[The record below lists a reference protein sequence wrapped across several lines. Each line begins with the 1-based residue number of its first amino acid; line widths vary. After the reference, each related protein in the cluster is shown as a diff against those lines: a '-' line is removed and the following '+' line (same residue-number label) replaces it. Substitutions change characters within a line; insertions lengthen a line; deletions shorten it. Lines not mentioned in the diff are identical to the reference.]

1 MIEGCTDKSGQEH
14 IDTVQ
19 RCTKSAIELT
29 KTARNLSETMVNT
42 EADIEPVRLDQH
54 LDSVINNARSEFDDA
69 IITVENPIPN
79 TIVSGNDLLKAVF
92 RNLLKN
98 AVVHNDKETPQIQLS
113 VMINDE
119 TLTVSV
125 ADNGPG
131 ISDGHKEEIFGKGDK
146 GLDSSGTGIG
156 LYLVQTLVNQ
166 YGGNVCV
173 EDNSP
178 EGAVFMVELPMIDA
192 EQE

>member
-1 MIEGCTDKSGQEH
+1 
-14 IDTVQ
+14 
-19 RCTKSAIELT
+19 
-29 KTARNLSETMVNT
+29 MVNT

-113 VMINDE
+113 VMVNDE

-146 GLDSSGTGIG
+146 GLDSPGTGIG

-166 YGGNVCV
+166 YGGNVYV